1 VTAGTIR
8 SLTVAA
14 LVNGSVIRHP
24 GIVAEDCK
32 RHKAGSASCRLYKLS
47 QATGLGTFAKG
58 WFFTDRA
65 HKVHLV
71 SRCGNHRP
79 AMSRLS
85 KNMPLPG
92 PCIIFILSNQAK
104 SSVDEHTSPNP
115 FIQNVFHFE
124 QENQNFND
132 LAKDIN
138 GFTYWSAREYMEMLG
153 YESYEAFR
161 KAINKAI
168 STCTTLDIDVS
179 ENFQQTTID
188 IAGRPEKDFRLSRF
202 ACYLVAMNAD
212 PKKLQVAQAQ
222 AFFAATAET
231 IRRYVDN
238 AEDVERVLIREEVS
252 THEKAL
258 NSAAKT
264 AGVSDQGFAL
274 FQNAGY
280 RGMYN
285 MNLSQL
291 KKHKGLQQAN
301 RSLLD
306 FMGKDELAANL
317 FRLTQTELKLKN
329 DQVRGQNNAERV
341 AEDVGKKVRKTML
354 DISGTKP
361 EDMELA
367 DDIKKVRTSLK
378 QTHKGLNQIDG

>member
-1 VTAGTIR
+1 
-8 SLTVAA
+8 
-14 LVNGSVIRHP
+14 
-24 GIVAEDCK
+24 
-32 RHKAGSASCRLYKLS
+32 
-47 QATGLGTFAKG
+47 
-58 WFFTDRA
+58 
-65 HKVHLV
+65 
-71 SRCGNHRP
+71 
-79 AMSRLS
+79 M
-85 KNMPLPG
+85 
-92 PCIIFILSNQAK
+92 
-104 SSVDEHTSPNP
+104 DEQTSTSP

-124 QENQNFND
+124 QENPNFND
-132 LAKDIN
+132 LATDVN
-138 GFTYWSAREYMEMLG
+138 GFTHWSARHYMVMLG

-168 STCTTLDIDVS
+168 STCTSLDIDVS
-179 ENFQQTTID
+179 ENFQQATID
-188 IAGRPEKDFRLSRF
+188 ISGRPEKDFRLSRF

-252 THEKAL
+252 THEKTL

-329 DQVRGQNNAERV
+329 DQVRGQSNAERV

-354 DISGTKP
+354 EISGTKP
-361 EDMELA
+361 EDMGLA
-367 DDIKKVRTSLK
+367 EDIKKVRTSLK

>member
-1 VTAGTIR
+1 
-8 SLTVAA
+8 
-14 LVNGSVIRHP
+14 
-24 GIVAEDCK
+24 
-32 RHKAGSASCRLYKLS
+32 
-47 QATGLGTFAKG
+47 
-58 WFFTDRA
+58 
-65 HKVHLV
+65 
-71 SRCGNHRP
+71 
-79 AMSRLS
+79 
-85 KNMPLPG
+85 
-92 PCIIFILSNQAK
+92 
-104 SSVDEHTSPNP
+104 VDEHTSPNP

-124 QENQNFND
+124 QENLNFND
-132 LAKDIN
+132 LAKDIG
-138 GFTYWSAREYMEMLG
+138 GFTHWSAREYMEMLG

-168 STCTTLDIDVS
+168 STCTTLDIDIS

-188 IAGRPEKDFRLSRF
+188 IAGRPERDFRLSRF

-329 DQVRGQNNAERV
+329 EQVRGQNNAERV
-341 AEDVGKKVRKTML
+341 AEEVGKKVRKTML
-354 DISGTKP
+354 EISGTKP
-361 EDMELA
+361 EDMKLA
-367 DDIKKVRTSLK
+367 EDIKKVRTSLK

>member
-1 VTAGTIR
+1 M
-8 SLTVAA
+8 S
-14 LVNGSVIRHP
+14 RHP
-24 GIVAEDCK
+24 
-32 RHKAGSASCRLYKLS
+32 
-47 QATGLGTFAKG
+47 
-58 WFFTDRA
+58 
-65 HKVHLV
+65 
-71 SRCGNHRP
+71 
-79 AMSRLS
+79 
-85 KNMPLPG
+85 KNWSLAG
-92 PCIIFILSNQAK
+92 PCIISIPTNQAK
-104 SSVDEHTSPNP
+104 SSVDEQTSPSP
-115 FIQNVFHFE
+115 TFQNVFHFE
-124 QENQNFND
+124 QENPNFND
-132 LAKDIN
+132 LAKDVN
-138 GFTYWSAREYMEMLG
+138 GFTHWSAREYMAMLG

-168 STCTTLDIDVS
+168 STCTTLDIDVA

-188 IAGRPEKDFRLSRF
+188 IAGRSEKDFRLSRF

-238 AEDVERVLIREEVS
+238 ADDVERVLIREEVS

-258 NSAAKT
+258 NSAARA

-291 KKHKGLQQAN
+291 KKHKGLQQEN

-329 DQVRGQNNAERV
+329 DQVCGQNNAERV
-341 AEDVGKKVRKTML
+341 AEDVGKKVRTTML
-354 DISGTKP
+354 EISGTKP
-361 EDMELA
+361 EDMQLA
-367 DDIKKVRTSLK
+367 EDIKKVRTSLK

>member
-1 VTAGTIR
+1 MEER
-8 SLTVAA
+8 
-14 LVNGSVIRHP
+14 
-24 GIVAEDCK
+24 
-32 RHKAGSASCRLYKLS
+32 
-47 QATGLGTFAKG
+47 
-58 WFFTDRA
+58 
-65 HKVHLV
+65 
-71 SRCGNHRP
+71 
-79 AMSRLS
+79 
-85 KNMPLPG
+85 
-92 PCIIFILSNQAK
+92 
-104 SSVDEHTSPNP
+104 TSPSP

-124 QENQNFND
+124 QENLNFND
-132 LAKDIN
+132 LAKDVN
-138 GFTYWSAREYMEMLG
+138 GFTHWTAREYMVMLG

-188 IAGRPEKDFRLSRF
+188 IASRPEKDFRLSRF

-264 AGVSDQGFAL
+264 AGVSEQGFAL

-291 KKHKGLQQAN
+291 KKHKGLQQAS

-317 FRLTQTELKLKN
+317 FRITQTELKLKN

-361 EDMELA
+361 EDMELTE
-367 DDIKKVRTSLK
+367 DIKKVRTSLK

>member
-1 VTAGTIR
+1 MDEQT
-8 SLTVAA
+8 
-14 LVNGSVIRHP
+14 
-24 GIVAEDCK
+24 
-32 RHKAGSASCRLYKLS
+32 SAS
-47 QATGLGTFAKG
+47 
-58 WFFTDRA
+58 
-65 HKVHLV
+65 
-71 SRCGNHRP
+71 
-79 AMSRLS
+79 
-85 KNMPLPG
+85 
-92 PCIIFILSNQAK
+92 
-104 SSVDEHTSPNP
+104 P

-124 QENQNFND
+124 QENLNFND
-132 LAKDIN
+132 VAKDDN
-138 GFTYWSAREYMEMLG
+138 GFTHWTAREYMVMLG

-264 AGVSDQGFAL
+264 AGVSEQGFAL

-291 KKHKGLQQAN
+291 KNHKGLQQAS

-317 FRLTQTELKLKN
+317 FRITQTELKLKN

-354 DISGTKP
+354 EISGTKP
-361 EDMELA
+361 EDMELTE
-367 DDIKKVRTSLK
+367 DIKKVRTSLK

>member
-1 VTAGTIR
+1 MDEQT
-8 SLTVAA
+8 
-14 LVNGSVIRHP
+14 
-24 GIVAEDCK
+24 
-32 RHKAGSASCRLYKLS
+32 SAS
-47 QATGLGTFAKG
+47 
-58 WFFTDRA
+58 
-65 HKVHLV
+65 
-71 SRCGNHRP
+71 
-79 AMSRLS
+79 
-85 KNMPLPG
+85 
-92 PCIIFILSNQAK
+92 
-104 SSVDEHTSPNP
+104 P

-124 QENQNFND
+124 QENLNFND
-132 LAKDIN
+132 VAKDDN
-138 GFTYWSAREYMEMLG
+138 GFTHWTAREYMVMLG

-238 AEDVERVLIREEVS
+238 AEDAERVLIREEVS

-264 AGVSDQGFAL
+264 AGVSEQGFAL

-291 KKHKGLQQAN
+291 KKHKGLQQAS

-317 FRLTQTELKLKN
+317 FRITQTELKLKN

-354 DISGTKP
+354 EISGTKP
-361 EDMELA
+361 EDMELTE
-367 DDIKKVRTSLK
+367 DIKKVRTSLK